1 MITRLTGLLESIQ
14 GHGAIVR
21 PWGAG
26 IAVEV
31 LVPGYF
37 ARDLSVREGQ
47 TVTFHTFT
55 YLEGQGQGTSFIP
68 RLIGFPS
75 PADRSF
81 FDLFTTVK
89 GIGNRKALR
98 ALDESPAVVAAA
110 ITRRDAKALTNL
122 PEIGKRMAET
132 VVAELFGKVEP
143 YLSGPVSGPVGGK
156 AAAEIEAAASRHPPA
171 VEDAITALCQL
182 GETRVEAER
191 RVAKALER
199 MGPESPGARSADGLL
214 AAVYAGR

>member
-1 MITRLTGLLESIQ
+1 MITRLSGHLESIQ
-14 GHGAIVR
+14 GHAATLR

-26 IAVEV
+26 IAIEV

-37 ARDLSVREGQ
+37 ARELSTLEGQ
-47 TVTFHTFT
+47 TVTFHTLT

-75 PADRSF
+75 ASDRGF

-110 ITRRDAKALTNL
+110 ITRRDTKALTNL

-132 VVAELFGKVEP
+132 VVAELLGKVEP
-143 YLSGPVSGPVGGK
+143 YLAGPVSAPGRGP
-156 AAAEIEAAASRHPPA
+156 AAIEPAIGRHPPA
-171 VEDAITALCQL
+171 VEDAIAALCQL

-191 RVAKALER
+191 KVAKALER
-199 MGPESPGARSADGLL
+199 VGAESKAAQSTDGLL
-214 AAVYAGR
+214 AAVYVGR